1 MDGGYRPTGR
11 EIKLLY
17 RVRPVGSTDPIE
29 KLGYEFF
36 PTDTAK
42 IPATSERELFF
53 EYEYEVSG
61 LSFDQFQIKVVFVSP
76 NQAYSPIVKDFRAIA
91 LAV

>member
-1 MDGGYRPTGR
+1 M
-11 EIKLLY
+11 LY
-17 RVRPVGSTDPIE
+17 RVRPVGSTDPIS

-36 PTDTAK
+36 PTSGAK
-42 IPATSERELFF
+42 IPATTERELYF

-61 LSFDQFQIKVVFVSP
+61 LSFDQYQIKIVFVSP